1 MIESRKPPF
10 SRHILPFLAPS
21 LSRLKCCSG
30 RRLTTPRSKEIR
42 KGPRSAHAPFP
53 ERNHPAEPSGSAAVS
68 GKRSDPPLPA
78 LGSIGARQDGGGQ
91 ALSAPP
97 PPAGARFPLARFLE
111 SLLLQAKE
119 EGKTTFLSAKGGAL
133 LLSCGHC
140 PPSCPPSARLPPPGS
155 FPSRPVLPST
165 SHTPSNT
172 CTLHTPPPFKVTT
185 SRLTFPPSTFPSV
198 IPLPPPP
205 HFLSAASL
213 AAFLLAS
220 SGSSP
225 PVCACFAS

>member
-91 ALSAPP
+91 ALSAPAPPPVRASLWHAFWSLCFFRRRKRGRPPSSPQKEAPCFYRAVTALPPALPRRGCLLPALFPRAPSFQAHHTHRPTHARSTHRHHSRSP
-97 PPAGARFPLARFLE
+97 PPA
-111 SLLLQAKE
+111 
-119 EGKTTFLSAKGGAL
+119 
-133 LLSCGHC
+133 
-140 PPSCPPSARLPPPGS
+140 
-155 FPSRPVLPST
+155 
-165 SHTPSNT
+165 
-172 CTLHTPPPFKVTT
+172 
-185 SRLTFPPSTFPSV
+185 
-198 IPLPPPP
+198 
-205 HFLSAASL
+205 
-213 AAFLLAS
+213 
-220 SGSSP
+220 
-225 PVCACFAS
+225 